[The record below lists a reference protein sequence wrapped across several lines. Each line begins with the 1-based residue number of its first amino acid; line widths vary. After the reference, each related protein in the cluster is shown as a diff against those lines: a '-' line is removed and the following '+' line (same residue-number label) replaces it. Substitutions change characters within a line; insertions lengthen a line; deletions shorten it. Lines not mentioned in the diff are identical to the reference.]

1 MAVTTGFGV
10 RWRFDPSI
18 KTITESSCIALI
30 AVKLAA
36 LEGPHV
42 EPGSIRRKEMAL
54 FSSAAFFLT
63 PSRFSRSSNQMTKSG
78 TISGSAAWSDAAPIR
93 DTRARAIL
101 IVHISAEIRAE
112 SSSN

>member
-1 MAVTTGFGV
+1 M
-10 RWRFDPSI
+10 
-18 KTITESSCIALI
+18 KTITESSFIALM

-42 EPGSIRRKEMAL
+42 EPGSIKRKEMPL

-63 PSRFSRSSNQMTKSG
+63 SLRFSRSSNHTTKSG
-78 TISGSAAWSDAAPIR
+78 TISGSAAWSVAAPKK
-93 DTRARAIL
+93 DTRARTIL
-101 IVHISAEIRAE
+101 IVYISAEIRAE